1 MGARK
6 ESTHILYTL
15 SSLNPIHPMRHIL
28 SPIMLDEAIYLLHAI
43 TKSHVLRRDIGI
55 ADNRI
60 QGVEVQGFESV
71 FPTSYRRFRGIA
83 LMPML
88 VGKQIA
94 DFRDL
99 GIPIFLHRDT
109 ALTYHFAGIS
119 FQNSP

>member
-1 MGARK
+1 MISAK
-6 ESTHILYTL
+6 LL
-15 SSLNPIHPMRHIL
+15 AFVFLNPIHPMQHHL

-60 QGVEVQGFESV
+60 QGVEVQGIKSV

-99 GIPIFLHRDT
+99 GIPIFLHRDA